1 MAEENKSSETK
12 EEVVSFFRRALGEV
26 VDFAQDEAAVK
37 KATAAKTA
45 VSDKPMVKSPEK
57 AKAAEETLTEQ
68 RPEESPKKETTKK
81 EPAEPTAPERQYV
94 SRRQRKEAEAE
105 LKPVVRIELRPEPR
119 PEQRIAS
126 ERSTLRKKDV
136 NRPEKKTGAGSSM
149 KKKIMA
155 VAAVVC
161 IAVVTAC
168 AFLGGDEPAPKV
180 VDDTPMYIRIPGGMG
195 AGSIGEMLEEKQI
208 ISSRKYFLKRLRQ
221 TGKDGEVQSGTYKV
235 HKGMKSDEVIDMIVN
250 GRTAAVR
257 FTIPEGYS
265 LREMAQSLEKEG
277 VCKGADFLKAAKEY
291 TGLKYV
297 GRSEAIDNPMEGYL
311 FPDTYE
317 VPPDATAKDIVRL
330 MANTFDER
338 LTDDMRAAAK
348 KYGLSL
354 HEFVTLASLVE
365 KEVMDEDDR
374 PKVAQVF
381 LKRLEIE
388 MPIQSC
394 ATIQYLLKEPKEDL
408 TFDDLKIDSPY
419 NTYEHPGLPPGPIA
433 SPGEKALE
441 AAAHPSN
448 TKYLY
453 FVADR
458 KGKTYYSET
467 FDEHMEKVE
476 KYR

>member
-26 VDFAQDEAAVK
+26 VDFSQDEAKAK
-37 KATAAKTA
+37 NTATAKAV
-45 VSDKPMVKSPEK
+45 VSDKPMVKPPEK
-57 AKAAEETLTEQ
+57 ANVVEKVL
-68 RPEESPKKETTKK
+68 PERRVEVPAKE
-81 EPAEPTAPERQYV
+81 EPAKMEPAKQVIPERQYV
-94 SRRQRKEAEAE
+94 SRRQRKEAEAGSM
-105 LKPVVRIELRPEPR
+105 PAVRPEPR
-119 PEQRIAS
+119 KELRTAPERPAS
-126 ERSTLRKKDV
+126 RRKEADRTEKKD
-136 NRPEKKTGAGSSM
+136 GAGSSL
-149 KKKIMA
+149 KKKLMA
-155 VAAVVC
+155 AAAVVC

-195 AGSIGEMLEEKQI
+195 AGSIAEMLEEKQI
-208 ISSRKYFLKRLRQ
+208 VSSRKYFLKRLRQ

-235 HKGMKSDEVIDMIVN
+235 HKGMKSDEVIEMIVN
-250 GRTAAVR
+250 GRTAAIR

-265 LREMAQSLEKEG
+265 LREMAKSLEKEG

-297 GRSEAIDNPMEGYL
+297 GRSAAIENPMEGYL

-330 MANTFDER
+330 MADTFDER
-338 LTDDMRAAAK
+338 LTDDMRAAAN
-348 KYGLSL
+348 KYGLSI

-365 KEVMDEDDR
+365 KEVMDDDDR

-408 TFDDLKIDSPY
+408 TFDDLKIESPY

-441 AAAHPSN
+441 AAANPSA